1 MYTRDCDLMTCALDG
16 RVELGGG
23 LYVCSSSSLC
33 RKIARTLDRQDLSDE
48 IAGSLRP
55 RVERGDTWSV
65 TLHLH
70 TSVSVEM
77 DMLQLSTIEKLHDP
91 GRLVEM

>member
-1 MYTRDCDLMTCALDG
+1 MYVAAA
-16 RVELGGG
+16 
-23 LYVCSSSSLC
+23 C

-65 TLHLH
+65 TLRLH
-70 TSVSVEM
+70 T
-77 DMLQLSTIEKLHDP
+77 
-91 GRLVEM
+91 